1 MAQVKVITDST
12 ADLPRELV
20 DQYNI
25 EVLPMIT
32 SLEGIA
38 YRDGVDLTPTQFYQK
53 LASSKE
59 LPHTSQ
65 HSPQVLK
72 DAYQKALDAG
82 QAVIAIHL
90 SSGMSGTMDAAN
102 LVKEMFPP
110 TAPLVVIDSRSA
122 SLGQGLLA
130 LKAAELAAAGEKLEA
145 IADEV
150 IALRSRLLSIFMVD
164 TLKYLLLG
172 GRINKVQAMV
182 GSMLDLKPVLHV
194 NPEGK
199 IDQLE
204 KARGRKMALRR
215 LLALMSQY
223 GRNLSGQTVAIS
235 HALCPGDAEWMKT
248 EILNQFKVSR
258 VIVGEIGSVIG
269 THTGPGAVALF
280 FQGQQIQNFTRE

>member
-1 MAQVKVITDST
+1 MARVKVITDST
-12 ADLPRELV
+12 ADLPRDLV
-20 DQYNI
+20 DYYNI

-38 YRDGVDLTPTQFYQK
+38 YRDGVDLTPAQFYEK

-65 HSPQVLK
+65 HSPQVLRE
-72 DAYQKALDAG
+72 AYQRALDDG
-82 QAVIAIHL
+82 QAVVAIHL

-102 LVKEMFPP
+102 LVKEMYPP
-110 TAPLVVIDSRSA
+110 SAPLVVIDSRSA

-130 LKAAELAAAGEKLEA
+130 LRAAEMAAEGEKLEA
-145 IADEV
+145 IAAEV
-150 IALRSRLLSIFMVD
+150 IALRGRLLSIFMVD
-164 TLKYLLLG
+164 TLKYLLMG

-194 NPEGK
+194 NPEGR

-215 LLALMSQY
+215 LLALMSQH
-223 GRNLSGQTVAIS
+223 GRNLAGQTAAIS
-235 HALCPGDAEWMKT
+235 HALCLGDAEWLKT
-248 EILNQFKVSR
+248 EIINQFAVDR
-258 VIVGEIGSVIG
+258 VIVGEMGSVIG
-269 THTGPGAVALF
+269 THVGPGAVALF
-280 FQGQQIQNFTRE
+280 FQGEQIQNITRE